1 MRALLCSELGGP
13 EKLAVVELPD
23 PEAGSG
29 QVVIEVAAA
38 SLNFP
43 DLLTIQGLYQIKAE
57 PPFVPG
63 FEGAGTV
70 VSVGEGVEGIEVGD
84 RVSAFNTIGAFAER
98 WLVDAAACTVLPD
111 DVPFDV
117 GASLNV
123 AHGTS
128 YHALKQRAELKEGET
143 LLVLG
148 AAGGVGAAA
157 VEIGAL
163 MGATV
168 IAAAGDEEKLAFC
181 KDLGADETINYATDD
196 LRARIKEITGGR
208 GVDVVFDPVGGEIS
222 EKAFRSI
229 AWKGRHLV
237 IGFAA
242 GDIPAIPWNLPLLKG
257 ASIVGVFWGSFT
269 AHEPEVN
276 AHNVREMF
284 DMVLEGR
291 LQPRITQSFSLDE
304 YQDAY
309 GVFVTRSALGKVV
322 FSINP

>member
-13 EKLAVVELPD
+13 EKLSVVELPD
-23 PEAGSG
+23 PEPGSG

-70 VSVGEGVEGIEVGD
+70 VSIGDGVQGIEIGD
-84 RVSAFNTIGAFAER
+84 RVSAFNVIGAFAER
-98 WLVDAAACTVLPD
+98 WLVDADACTVLPA

-117 GASLNV
+117 AASLNV

-128 YHALKQRAELKEGET
+128 YHALKQRADLKEGES

-157 VEIGAL
+157 VEIGSL
-163 MGATV
+163 MGAKV
-168 IAAAGDEEKLAFC
+168 IAAAGNEEKLSFC
-181 KDLGADETINYATDD
+181 RELGAAETINYTTED
-196 LRARIKEITGGR
+196 LRGRIKDITGGR
-208 GVDVVFDPVGGEIS
+208 GVDVVYDPVGGEIS

-257 ASIVGVFWGSFT
+257 ASIVGVFWGSFI

-276 AHNVREMF
+276 AQNVREMF
-284 DMVLEGR
+284 EMVLDGR
-291 LQPRITQSFSLDE
+291 LQPRVTQSFGLDE
-304 YQDAY
+304 YEDAY
-309 GVFVTRSALGKVV
+309 GVFVSRSALGKVV